1 MFANIA
7 AGLKAADSFLWGPPL
22 LILLLG
28 THLFYTVRLR
38 FIQRH
43 LGTAFKLI
51 AKQDGQLSGN
61 VAPFAAL
68 AVALASTIGTGN
80 VVGVATA
87 IALGGPGAVFWCMVT
102 GIFGMATKYAE
113 SLLAVKYRVKDESE
127 TVHGGP
133 MYTIL
138 NGLHWRWMAVLFCI
152 VASIAVL
159 GTGNLVQSNAIA
171 TAVSKAFNIPAWSI
185 GIGVALLIGLVV
197 IGGLKSIAK
206 VCSWMV
212 PLCLWYI
219 LPDAFI
225 FCASTA
231 VFSVIQL
238 CLSSKVLSVQRLPQA
253 VSADMELCWLYSM
266 VWHGDCSQMKPVWDL
281 NPLWQQRLRP
291 AMLSGRDWSPIR
303 GHFAR
308 SLSVL

>member
-1 MFANIA
+1 MEELFANIA

-38 FIQRH
+38 FIQSH
-43 LGTAFKLI
+43 LGTAFKLV
-51 AKQDGQLSGN
+51 AKQEGQLSGN

-113 SLLAVKYRVKDESE
+113 SLLAVKYRVKDESG

-138 NGLHWRWMAVLFCI
+138 NGLHWRWMAVLFCV

-159 GTGNLVQSNAIA
+159 GGAFARTRPRGDDPRDRRKEVRGDGF
-171 TAVSKAFNIPAWSI
+171 VSSRQGGASRIRARR
-185 GIGVALLIGLVV
+185 ALRCVR
-197 IGGLKSIAK
+197 
-206 VCSWMV
+206 
-212 PLCLWYI
+212 PE
-219 LPDAFI
+219 PDG
-225 FCASTA
+225 
-231 VFSVIQL
+231 
-238 CLSSKVLSVQRLPQA
+238 RWR
-253 VSADMELCWLYSM
+253 SAACEA
-266 VWHGDCSQMKPVWDL
+266 
-281 NPLWQQRLRP
+281 RLRRER
-291 AMLSGRDWSPIR
+291 L
-303 GHFAR
+303 H
-308 SLSVL
+308 